1 MHPLFIEMSRIADG
15 VWPEAEELMVIGR
28 QKNERSGFGDKPWAL
43 AAVSSEILAESI
55 SIQSRSPQDAQNES
69 IARPQ
74 RASARVVASLE
85 AFKTTVQQGRS
96 ERKAEAYS
104 EYVETSERCEN
115 DAGG

>member
-15 VWPEAEELMVIGR
+15 VWQE
-28 QKNERSGFGDKPWAL
+28 KNERPGFGDKPWVL
-43 AAVSSEILAESI
+43 DAVSNEILAESI

-74 RASARVVASLE
+74 RASARVVATLE

-104 EYVETSERCEN
+104 EYVETLSEVRTTPGSKR
-115 DAGG
+115 ASAR